1 MKRTTLVSLAVL
13 TAFAVAMSVAPSAG
27 QQPQT
32 PPPPRPTETRP
43 APSMTAPATTPPA
56 PVYKP
61 PLVGAPGGRVGG
73 GTRGTGREVFVLSV
87 LAPDHTGLTINEQ
100 PTLYWF
106 ISASASS
113 PVALTVVDPRAT
125 RPVLEVTV
133 PAPVR
138 PGVHLIRL
146 ADHAVKLA
154 SGVAYRWYVAVVP
167 DPDRR
172 SKDIL
177 AGGTI
182 ERVERPAGLD
192 AKLTQTAKAQ
202 LPAIYGE
209 AGLWYDA
216 VQAISELI
224 DATPNDPGLRKQ
236 RSAML
241 VQVGLPDVGD

>member
-1 MKRTTLVSLAVL
+1 MRRMILASLAVL
-13 TAFAVAMSVAPSAG
+13 TVLWAAPGAG
-27 QQPQT
+27 QQPPAPQPSR
-32 PPPPRPTETRP
+32 PPDTRP
-43 APSMTAPATTPPA
+43 APGTPAPATTSTA

-73 GTRGTGREVFVLSV
+73 GTRGTGREVFILSV

-113 PVALTVVDPRAT
+113 PVELTVVDPRAT
-125 RPVLEVTV
+125 RPVLEVTM
-133 PAPVR
+133 PAPVQ
-138 PGVHLIRL
+138 PGIHLIRL
-146 ADHAVKLA
+146 ADHAVKLTP
-154 SGVAYRWYVAVVP
+154 GVAYRWYVAVVP

-177 AGGTI
+177 AGGAI
-182 ERVERPAGLD
+182 ERIERPAGLD
-192 AKLTQTAKAQ
+192 VKLTQTAKAQ
-202 LPAIYGE
+202 LPVVYGE

-224 DATPNDPGLRKQ
+224 DAAPSDPALRKQ

-241 VQVGLPDVGD
+241 TQVGLPDVGD